1 VLVSGFIVGILLLT
15 LGRKLFWLFVGGS
28 GFVVAFFLTG
38 ELLPGQPTWVFLL
51 VALVAGLLGA
61 WLAVR
66 LQWLAVGV
74 GGFLGGG
81 YIAAVFVE
89 SLNLSLGGP
98 EWLPAVV
105 GGVIGAILLGALFNP
120 ALIVLSSLVGATLV
134 ADSLPLGSDSS
145 IVVMVVA
152 AVLGIMVQSH
162 MFRKGEK
169 E

>member
-1 VLVSGFIVGILLLT
+1 MLVSVFIVGILLLT

-28 GFVVAFFLTG
+28 GFVVAFYLTA
-38 ELLPGQPTWVFLL
+38 ELMPGQPTWVFLL
-51 VALVAGLLGA
+51 VAIVAGLLGA
-61 WLAVR
+61 WLAVS

-81 YIAAVFVE
+81 YIAVVFVE
-89 SLNLSLGGP
+89 SLNLSIGGP
-98 EWLPAVV
+98 EWAPFAF

-145 IVVMVVA
+145 LVVLVVA
-152 AVLGIMVQSH
+152 TVMGIIVQSH
-162 MFRKGEK
+162 MFRKGK
-169 E
+169 KD

>member
-1 VLVSGFIVGILLLT
+1 MLVSVFIVGILLLT

-28 GFVVAFFLTG
+28 GFVVAFYLTAA
-38 ELLPGQPTWVFLL
+38 LMPDQPTWVFLL
-51 VALVAGLLGA
+51 VAIVAGLLGA
-61 WLAVR
+61 WLAVS

-81 YIAAVFVE
+81 YIAVVFVE
-89 SLNLSLGGP
+89 SLNLSIGGP
-98 EWLPAVV
+98 EWVPFAV

-145 IVVMVVA
+145 LVVLVVA
-152 AVLGIMVQSH
+152 TVMGIIVQTH

-169 E
+169 D